1 LFRPAEERAVSMTLF
16 PRSRF
21 VLVVAALSWTCSTRV
36 CAAEPPVDFE
46 KQVRPLLTRTCF
58 RCHGDEKQRG
68 SLRLD
73 QRAAALQGGDS
84 GQPAIKPHDPAG
96 SFLMQRITATELKVR
111 MPPRDDPSLTAAEI
125 ALLRRWIAE
134 GATWSAGGTAPAA
147 PGRKEM
153 VVTNADRQ
161 HWAFRPLASLQPPT
175 VRRGDRVRTDVD
187 RFVLAG
193 LETRGLAPAAEADR
207 RVLIRRL
214 TFDLIGLPPT
224 PEEVEAFVHDP
235 AVDAYEKLVDRLLAS
250 PAYGERWARHW
261 LDLARYADSDG
272 YENDGD
278 RPTAYPYRD
287 FVIRA
292 FNRELP
298 YDRFLRWQLAGD
310 ELAPEE
316 EDARAATGFLAAG
329 PVVATD
335 TKLEDELR
343 RYRANELDDV
353 VSTTMA
359 SMLGLTV
366 GCARCHDHKYDP
378 IPTRDYYR
386 LLAAFTTMRR
396 TQHPLPSNKEANRV
410 LGVADPSAQ
419 AEPSWLLTRGDPQRR
434 QEVVPLGFLS
444 VLTRTRSAADYLKAA
459 REAPGP
465 TSTRQ
470 RAALAAWLTD
480 VDDGAGALAARVFV
494 NRVWQHHFGEG
505 LVRTPSDFGR
515 QGERPTHPE
524 LLDWLASRFV
534 ADGWSVKRLH
544 RLIVTSA
551 VYRQGIVADP
561 ATLAADPDNRLLGRR
576 RPRRLEAEALRDS
589 LLAVS
594 GTLNTTQ
601 GGKGVKAPVPDTAHA
616 AYNIKDPYP
625 RDAPDDETTRRRS
638 VYLFAKRSLRQ
649 PLFETFDGADPNV
662 SCPRRLTTT
671 VVPQA
676 LALLNDGQIRQRARD
691 CARRILADVA
701 GDEHKAVARAYALT
715 LGRPPRPEEAEAAE
729 RFLGERTEARKQR
742 DKAEEARQ
750 LALAD
755 FCQVLFSLNEFL
767 YVD

>member
-1 LFRPAEERAVSMTLF
+1 MTLS
-16 PRSRF
+16 PHVRIAL
-21 VLVVAALSWTCSTRV
+21 VLAPLLLTSSPRV
-36 CAAEPPVDFE
+36 CAAEAPVDFD

-73 QRAAALQGGDS
+73 QRDAALQGGDS
-84 GQPAIKPHDPAG
+84 GKSAIKPRDPAG
-96 SFLMQRITATELKVR
+96 SVLIQRITATDLKMR
-111 MPPRDDPSLTAAEI
+111 MPPKDDPRLSPAEI
-125 ALLRRWIAE
+125 ALLQRWIAE
-134 GATWSAGGTAPAA
+134 GANWSAGETASPAS
-147 PGRKEM
+147 GKKEM
-153 VVTNADRQ
+153 VVTDADRQ
-161 HWAFRPLASLQPPT
+161 HWAFRRLAPIQPPA
-175 VRRGDRVRTDVD
+175 VRRADWVRTDVD
-187 RFVLAG
+187 RFVLAS
-193 LETRGLAPAAEADR
+193 LEARRLAPAAEAER
-207 RVLIRRL
+207 RTLIRRL

-235 AVDAYEKLVDRLLAS
+235 AADAYAKLVDRLLAS

-272 YENDGD
+272 YENDAD

-292 FNRELP
+292 FNRDLP

-310 ELAPEE
+310 ELAPDD

-329 PVVATD
+329 PVVVSD

-343 RYRANELDDV
+343 RYRADELDDILG
-353 VSTTMA
+353 TTMA

-366 GCARCHDHKYDP
+366 GCARCHDHKFDP
-378 IPTRDYYR
+378 IPTRDYYQ

-396 TQHPLPSNKEANRV
+396 TQHPLPSSKDANRV
-410 LGVADPSAQ
+410 LGVADPSAK
-419 AEPSWLLTRGDPQRR
+419 AEPSWLLSRGDPQRR
-434 QEVVPLGFLS
+434 KEEVPLGFLS
-444 VLTRTRSAADYLKAA
+444 VLTRTRTAADYLKTA
-459 REAPGP
+459 RAAPGP

-470 RAALAAWLTD
+470 RAALASWLTD

-505 LVRTPSDFGR
+505 LVRTPSDFGT

-524 LLDWLASRFV
+524 LLDWLAGRFV
-534 ADGWSVKRLH
+534 ADGWSVTRLH

-551 VYRQGIVADP
+551 VYRQSIVPDP

-576 RPRRLEAEALRDS
+576 RPRRLEAEVLRDT
-589 LLAVS
+589 LLAAS
-594 GTLNTTQ
+594 GTLNPGL
-601 GGKGVKAPVPDTAHA
+601 GGQGVKAPVPDAARA
-616 AYNIKDPYP
+616 AYNTRDPYP
-625 RDAPDDETTRRRS
+625 RDARDDETTRRRS

-649 PLFETFDGADPNV
+649 PLFEAFDGADPNI

-671 VVPQA
+671 VAPQA
-676 LALLNDGQIRQRARD
+676 LALLNDSQIRQRARD
-691 CARRILADVA
+691 CARRVLAEVG
-701 GDEHKAVARAYALT
+701 GDETKAVARAYALT

-729 RFLGERTEARKQR
+729 GFLHERAQARKQR

-750 LALAD
+750 LALVD

>member
-1 LFRPAEERAVSMTLF
+1 MTLSPHIRLALVF
-16 PRSRF
+16 A
-21 VLVVAALSWTCSTRV
+21 VLTLTGTPRV
-36 CAAEPPVDFE
+36 CAADAPVDFD

-73 QRAAALQGGDS
+73 QRATALQGGDS
-84 GQPAIKPHDPAG
+84 GKPAIKPRDPAG
-96 SFLMQRITATELKVR
+96 SVLIQRITATDLKVC
-111 MPPRDDPSLTAAEI
+111 MPPKDDPRLTPAEI
-125 ALLRRWIAE
+125 ALLERWIAE
-134 GATWSAGGTAPAA
+134 GANWPAGETAPAL
-147 PGRKEM
+147 PGKKEM
-153 VVTNADRQ
+153 VVTDADRQ
-161 HWAFRPLASLQPPT
+161 HWAFRPLRPGQPPA
-175 VRRGDRVRTDVD
+175 VRRLEWVRTDVD

-193 LETRGLAPAAEADR
+193 LEAKRLAPAVEADR
-207 RVLIRRL
+207 RILIRRL

-224 PEEVEAFVHDP
+224 PEEVEAFVNDS
-235 AVDAYEKLVDRLLAS
+235 AADAYEKLVDRLLAS

-272 YENDGD
+272 YETDAD

-292 FNRELP
+292 FNRDLP

-310 ELAPEE
+310 EIAPED

-329 PVVATD
+329 PVVTSD

-343 RYRANELDDV
+343 RYRADELDDI

-366 GCARCHDHKYDP
+366 GCARCHDHKFDP

-386 LLAAFTTMRR
+386 LQAAFTTMRR
-396 TQHPLPSNKEANRV
+396 TQHPIPMNKDANRV
-410 LGVADPSAQ
+410 LGVADPSAKT
-419 AEPSWLLTRGDPQRR
+419 EPAWLLQRGDPQRR
-434 QEVVPLGFLS
+434 QDEVPLGFLS
-444 VLTRTRSAADYLKAA
+444 VLTRTRTAADYLKAA
-459 REAPGP
+459 RAAPGP

-470 RAALAAWLTD
+470 RAALASWLTD

-505 LVRTPSDFGR
+505 LVRTPSDFGT
-515 QGERPTHPE
+515 QGEPPTHPE
-524 LLDWLASRFV
+524 LLDWLAGRFV

-551 VYRQGIVADP
+551 VYRQGVVADP
-561 ATLAADPDNRLLGRR
+561 ATRAADPDNRLLGRR
-576 RPRRLEAEALRDS
+576 RPLRLEAEALRDA

-594 GTLNTTQ
+594 GTLNANM
-601 GGKGVKAPVPDTAHA
+601 GGRGVKAPIPEAARA
-616 AYNIKDPYP
+616 AYNARDPYP
-625 RDAPDDETTRRRS
+625 KDAKDDETTRRRS

-649 PLFETFDGADPNV
+649 PLFETFDGADANTT
-662 SCPRRLTTT
+662 CPRRLTTT
-671 VVPQA
+671 VAPQA
-676 LALLNDGQIRQRARD
+676 LALLNDSQIRQRARD
-691 CARRILADVA
+691 CARRVLADVG
-701 GDEHKAVARAYALT
+701 GDESKTVARAYALT
-715 LGRPPRPEEAEAAE
+715 LGRPPRPEEAEAAIG
-729 RFLGERTEARKQR
+729 FLRQRAQARRQQREKPEEARK
-742 DKAEEARQ
+742 

-755 FCQVLFSLNEFL
+755 FCQVLFSLNEFV